1 MHFEKDDNRR
11 NRAGCDDE
19 RDGKIRERRRD
30 RNYFDIWF
38 VNLRGIQIGR
48 PAMIYTFFQS
58 RNQRKYSHRD
68 EEWQRA

>member
-1 MHFEKDDNRR
+1 MHFEKGDNRR

-19 RDGKIRERRRD
+19 CDNKIRERRRD

-38 VNLRGIQIGR
+38 VNLRGIQIER

-58 RNQRKYSHRD
+58 GNQRKYSHCD
-68 EEWQRA
+68 EE